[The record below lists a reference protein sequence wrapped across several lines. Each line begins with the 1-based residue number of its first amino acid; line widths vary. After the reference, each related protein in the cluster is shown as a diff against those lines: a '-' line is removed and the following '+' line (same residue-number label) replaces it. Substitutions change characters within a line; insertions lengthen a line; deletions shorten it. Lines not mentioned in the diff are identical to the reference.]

1 MTLHQLTIFRS
12 VARHCS
18 VTRAAQELHI
28 TQPAVSR
35 QLKALA
41 EECGT
46 PLYTVDPRGI
56 QLTKDGKS
64 LLTGAEQIMA
74 QVEKVRSS
82 FERGKTS
89 AVLRIGESESLS
101 LSSLPSLSAFF
112 QRTCPGVQI
121 MIRAGSSQAVEKMV
135 LSSEIEMAVVETPS
149 FHPLLSYE
157 HFRQEK
163 LVFFS
168 STKHPLAKREKVTA
182 ADLHAVPLV
191 VKTRGALANA
201 ETNRILKRLKET
213 RITPNIVMC
222 CDSGWGVKAAIK
234 AGLGVGLLYRS
245 MLAPD
250 TRRGEFK
257 IIRITDLNME
267 VSSHIAFHR
276 ERPFSPLAERFIG
289 LLRQRQEKV
298 GCNLNQLTLAR

>member
-18 VTRAAQELHI
+18 VTRAAEELHI

-64 LLTGAEQIMA
+64 
-74 QVEKVRSS
+74 
-82 FERGKTS
+82 F
-89 AVLRIGESESLS
+89 
-101 LSSLPSLSAFF
+101 SAFF

-222 CDSGWGVKAAIK
+222 CDSGWGVKAATK

-257 IIRITDLNME
+257 IIRITDLSME

-289 LLRQRQEKV
+289 LLRQRQGKV